1 MTRPSNTISLHDAVG
16 LAVGPGEWVTVAEA
30 TRRAREILG
39 VNLSASAVANELHIG
54 HLRMELT
61 RRKLDFTGTQY
72 KRSASWGPRTDAGK
86 CYNYQLLD
94 KKYGT
99 DNKSP
104 LHHDTRCPLHGT
116 DAMIRRA
123 LT

>member
-1 MTRPSNTISLHDAVG
+1 MVRPSNTISLHDAVG
-16 LAVGPGEWVTVAEA
+16 LAVGTDEWVGVPTVLE
-30 TRRAREILG
+30 RACKILG
-39 VNLSASAVANELHIG
+39 ANLSHSEVNNELHIG
-54 HLRMELT
+54 YLRMELT
-61 RRKLDFTGTQY
+61 RRKSPDIDTQY
-72 KRSASWGPRTDAGK
+72 KRSVSWGPRTDAGK
-86 CYNYQLLD
+86 CYNYQLMD
-94 KKYGT
+94 KRFGT